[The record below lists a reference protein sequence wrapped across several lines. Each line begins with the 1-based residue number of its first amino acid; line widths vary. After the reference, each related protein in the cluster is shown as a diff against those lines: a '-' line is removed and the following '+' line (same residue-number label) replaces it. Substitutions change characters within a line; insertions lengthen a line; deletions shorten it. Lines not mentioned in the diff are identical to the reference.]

1 MNKSEFITAFLQ
13 CLNVEYVDE
22 LEFHLYPIEENK
34 NYNSIDDIFRLSFTY
49 PLEEMKK
56 HKMTFEQVV
65 KNLTWKRDIY
75 PMWID
80 IYIDDEKTVYV
91 YFSRRFRKYS
101 EICMKKD
108 RDIPPFKRIY
118 NKFEIE

>member
-1 MNKSEFITAFLQ
+1 MILHVGGISFLCSHKIILNKLG
-13 CLNVEYVDE
+13 D
-22 LEFHLYPIEENK
+22 
-34 NYNSIDDIFRLSFTY
+34 

-80 IYIDDEKTVYV
+80 IYFDDEKTVYV